1 MNATF
6 LNERNVL
13 RTTKRILSLAG
24 VASLALSFV
33 GSVWA
38 QSKPA
43 QTEAAAA
50 RSAEAALETSPA
62 AKSSIAGSSAQVGT
76 EKTTQA
82 VAQSPSAKSRSPKG
96 EHEGIAVHGRW
107 TIEVRNPD
115 GKVVSHTEFENSYVA
130 GSGVLPAML
139 SRSATFGEW
148 GIVLGNSTPSQSPC
162 VDGIASPFS
171 ETGETVNNQVVLPLC
186 VISESG
192 PSIGSTQNLSGI
204 GAETPCVPANGSCSQ
219 NLAVATSSN
228 GNGTVLTGSV
238 LATNS
243 GTINQVESLIT
254 ECGAS
259 LSSTTCATETA
270 ADNRA
275 VDNVFAFSFATLPAQ
290 GSGTCGGASQPACAV
305 PVTAG
310 QSISVTVTFSFQ

>member
-6 LNERNVL
+6 LNERNFL
-13 RTTKRILSLAG
+13 RTTKKILSLAG

-139 SRSATFGEW
+139 SQFLAHTFGGGAELLSSALN
-148 GIVLGNSTPSQSPC
+148 GQAAPSQSPC

-204 GAETPCVPANGSCSQ
+204 GAETPCVPANGSCSPG
-219 NLAVATSSN
+219 LRGIV
-228 GNGTVLTGSV
+228 
-238 LATNS
+238 
-243 GTINQVESLIT
+243 NQLQRQRHRPYWK
-254 ECGAS
+254 
-259 LSSTTCATETA
+259 CACNQQRH
-270 ADNRA
+270 D
-275 VDNVFAFSFATLPAQ
+275 
-290 GSGTCGGASQPACAV
+290 
-305 PVTAG
+305 
-310 QSISVTVTFSFQ
+310 

>member
-1 MNATF
+1 MNAIL
-6 LNERNVL
+6 LNDRNIRRVA
-13 RTTKRILSLAG
+13 KKNLSLAG
-24 VASLALSFV
+24 MVSLALIFA
-33 GSVWA
+33 GTTCA
-38 QSKPA
+38 QSKPV
-43 QTEAAAA
+43 QTETASA
-50 RSAEAALETSPA
+50 RSGEAAPETSPA
-62 AKSSIAGSSAQVGT
+62 AKSTIAGSSAQVGT

-82 VAQSPSAKSRSPKG
+82 VAQSPSAKPRSPKG
-96 EHEGIAVHGRW
+96 EREGIAVHGHW
-107 TIEVRNPD
+107 TIEVRDPD
-115 GKVVSHTEFENSYVA
+115 GKVVSHTEFENSYVG

-171 ETGETVNNQVVLPLC
+171 ETGGTINNQVVLPLC

-219 NLAVATSSN
+219 NLAVASS
-228 GNGTVLTGSV
+228 GSGAMLSGSV

-254 ECGAS
+254 ECGTS
-259 LSSTTCATETA
+259 LSSTACATETV
-270 ADNRA
+270 ADSRA

-290 GSGTCGGASQPACAV
+290 SSGTCGGASQPACAV
-305 PVTAG
+305 LVTAG